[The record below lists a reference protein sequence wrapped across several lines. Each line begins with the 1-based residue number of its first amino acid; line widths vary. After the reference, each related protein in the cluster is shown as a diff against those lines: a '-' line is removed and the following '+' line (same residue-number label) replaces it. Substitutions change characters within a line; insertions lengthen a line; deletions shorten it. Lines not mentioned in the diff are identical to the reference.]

1 MIHLLYGKKA
11 TSFWYFSL
19 LSDKQHF
26 NLLIM
31 KTNSL
36 HFSLNRFAA
45 GLLLSLCL
53 ISCKEERAT
62 SDIRQKIRDV
72 NTIELAEVTFSKVYT
87 IKDMSD
93 DSQEQK
99 GSKTLNE
106 TIEQLTKLAAEK
118 LKIGERVGVY
128 GLRKTYSAYIDLS
141 KLEDEDI
148 VISDKQ
154 VAVNLPKIEIRMLG
168 NDFKPE
174 TYFEQATLLRS
185 KITEEERVS
194 MRQKASDRLIKELS
208 DSKEKSFEKLNK
220 EAEQKATAWF
230 TATLKSWGFQNVSIN
245 FKK

>member
-1 MIHLLYGKKA
+1 MVKEQPPFGIFLLH
-11 TSFWYFSL
+11 
-19 LSDKQHF
+19 SDKQLF
-26 NLLIM
+26 IYKKM
-31 KTNSL
+31 KTNK
-36 HFSLNRFAA
+36 HQFSLNRFAA

-53 ISCKEERAT
+53 ISCKEERST
-62 SDIRQKIRDV
+62 TDIRQKIRDV
-72 NTIELAEVTFSKVYT
+72 NTLELAEVTFSKIYT

-93 DSQEQK
+93 DTQEQK
-99 GSKTLNE
+99 SAKTLNE

-141 KLEDEDI
+141 KLADEDI

-154 VAVNLPKIEIRMLG
+154 VSVNLPKIEIRMLG

-174 TYFEQATLLRS
+174 TYFEQTTLLRS

-208 DSKEKSFEKLNK
+208 DCKEKSFEKLNK
-220 EAEQKATAWF
+220 EAEQKATTWF
-230 TATLKSWGFQNVSIN
+230 TATLKSWGFQNVSVN